1 MRANSTVS
9 LLTMSFYRQSP
20 VSDPVSDP
28 RNGSS
33 HRRLERLAREKQ
45 TSPDAETGGLD
56 AYKIAVV
63 FLVGAS
69 ILSLF

>member
-20 VSDPVSDP
+20 ASDP

-33 HRRLERLAREKQ
+33 QRRLARGKQ
-45 TSPDAETGGLD
+45 PLLDAETGGLD

-63 FLVGAS
+63 FLVGAA